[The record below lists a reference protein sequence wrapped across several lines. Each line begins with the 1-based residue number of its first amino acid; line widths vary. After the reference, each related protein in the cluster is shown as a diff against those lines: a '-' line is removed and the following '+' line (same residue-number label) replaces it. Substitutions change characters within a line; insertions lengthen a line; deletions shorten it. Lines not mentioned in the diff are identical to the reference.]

1 MYERGDSNPH
11 TLRVLDPKSSAST
24 NSATLASGAS
34 IQNKPN
40 EFHTMNGALRRLNVF
55 SIVLLAGLSGCT
67 PPRQV
72 AQVTGRPIPP
82 PPRTDETSPTDDLK
96 ETDRYTVIETGRFD
110 DGKMWTFDNVPEEYF
125 ESEYGL
131 ELDSTWFSRARLGA
145 LRFSDSCSASF
156 VSARGLVMTNHHCAR
171 ASISDAERDGEG
183 LHKNGFY
190 AQASG
195 DEREIDDLYV
205 EQLIKME
212 DVTDE
217 ILKAASDVPGAGPQ
231 AEARRKRSEAI
242 ERRTNI
248 ALSRQDS
255 SLHAEVIELHAGSR
269 YSLYTYRKYE
279 DVRLVFAP
287 ELMIGYFGGDTDN
300 FSYPRH
306 TIDLSFFR
314 VWDNGFPIATADFF
328 AWGADGAEAGDPVFV
343 VGNPAS
349 TSRRQTV
356 SQLEYLRDVELPAV
370 LEIMQDRIEV
380 LSDFVEDHRALADSF
395 DVRNNLMSARNI
407 QKSLEGQYM
416 ALLQGSVLSRT
427 YSQEKQL
434 RDALQASDSLNAEH
448 GSLHSDI
455 ALLQGSKR
463 ASSAKAGAFYQ
474 FLSPAVSS
482 HILTRAVYGYF
493 YSLLSRRGLQPEPLR
508 EIYDEALEI
517 RDWPDELEKLIM
529 ARRIRDLATYLGPTD
544 PTMKRILTNLTPEQ
558 LADSI
563 VTHTALG
570 DSVKYR
576 EILSE
581 NYLAS
586 EDVTVDLINAIAP
599 LYFTLD
605 TELRSLSDREDVL
618 LSKLARAHF
627 SIFDDENAPDAT
639 FSLRIA
645 DGRIL
650 GYDSQSGQQPA
661 FTTIGEMLA
670 LADEKEGQEEW
681 DLPESWDE
689 KRSELTADLR
699 LNFVSTN
706 DIASGNSG
714 SAILNADLQIV
725 GLIFDSNSEAHANEF
740 VYSDARARAISVDVR
755 AIIDVLRTVYD
766 ADRLVS
772 EILDGI
778 YVESEE
784 ELDS

>member
-1 MYERGDSNPH
+1 M
-11 TLRVLDPKSSAST
+11 
-24 NSATLASGAS
+24 
-34 IQNKPN
+34 
-40 EFHTMNGALRRLNVF
+40 
-55 SIVLLAGLSGCT
+55 
-67 PPRQV
+67 
-72 AQVTGRPIPP
+72 
-82 PPRTDETSPTDDLK
+82 DDV
-96 ETDRYTVIETGRFD
+96 EEVDRYTIVETGRFD
-110 DGKMWTFDNVPEEYF
+110 DGKMWTFDDAPEEYF

-171 ASISDAERDGEG
+171 ASISEAERDGED
-183 LHKNGFY
+183 LHDQGFY
-190 AQASG
+190 AAASQ
-195 DEREIDDLYV
+195 DERKIDDLYV
-205 EQLIKME
+205 DQLIKIE

-217 ILKAASDVPGAGPQ
+217 ILRAASEVPGAGPQ

-248 ALSRQDS
+248 TLARQDS

-269 YSLYTYRKYE
+269 YSLYTYRKYQ

-300 FSYPRH
+300 FTYPRH

-314 VWDNGFPIATADFF
+314 VWDNGLPIATADFF
-328 AWGADGAEAGDPVFV
+328 GWDADGAEAGDPVFV

-370 LEIMQDRIEV
+370 LELLQDRVEV
-380 LSDFVEDHRALADSF
+380 LSDFVEDHGALADSF
-395 DVRNNLMSARNI
+395 DVGNNLMSARNM

-416 ALLQGSVLSRT
+416 ALLQGRVMSSS
-427 YSQEKQL
+427 YSQERQL
-434 RDALQASDSLNAEH
+434 REALQASDSLNSEH
-448 GSLHSDI
+448 GSLLSDI
-455 ALLQGSKR
+455 TLLQGSKR

-474 FLSPAVSS
+474 FLSPDVSS
-482 HILTRAVYGYF
+482 HILSRAVYGYF
-493 YSLLSRRGLQPEPLR
+493 YSLLSRRGLQPEPLKD
-508 EIYDEALEI
+508 IYDEALEI
-517 RDWPDELEKLIM
+517 KDWPDELEKLIM
-529 ARRIRDLATYLGPTD
+529 ARRIRDLGSYLGPTD

-563 VTHTALG
+563 VTHTVLG

-576 EILSE
+576 ELLSE

-605 TELRSLSDREDVL
+605 TELRSFSDREDVL
-618 LSKLARAHF
+618 LSKLARAHY
-627 SIFDDENAPDAT
+627 SIFGGVDAPDAT

-645 DGRIL
+645 DGRIM
-650 GYDSQSGQQPA
+650 GYDSATGQKPA
-661 FTTIGEMLA
+661 FTTIGDMLD
-670 LADEKEGQEEW
+670 LADEKEGEPEW

-689 KRSELTADLR
+689 KRSELATDLR

-706 DIASGNSG
+706 DIAGGNSG
-714 SAILNADLQIV
+714 SAILNADLEIV
-725 GLIFDSNSEAHANEF
+725 GLIFDGNSEAHANEF
-740 VYSDARARAISVDVR
+740 VYSDTRARAISVDVR
-755 AIIDVLRTVYD
+755 AIIEVLRTVYD

-772 EILDGI
+772 ELLDGI
-778 YVESEE
+778 YMEIEE
-784 ELDS
+784 EPDSLCSCSGDCSCDPR